1 MTCLLL
7 LVYRNQKTLIYEYF
21 QIMNLLGHIPVVVM
35 LFLWR
40 TGTGIKQMGV
50 RIVFLSV
57 IRDKKIDNLISGSL
71 P

>member
-1 MTCLLL
+1 
-7 LVYRNQKTLIYEYF
+7 
-21 QIMNLLGHIPVVVM
+21 MNLLGHIPVVVV
-35 LFLWR
+35 LFLWQ

-57 IRDKKIDNLISGSL
+57 IRGKKIDNLISGSL